1 MQKIFDAHLH
11 LWDLGKIPISW
22 IKDDE
27 KLEQNYDFFRMKQ
40 EYKEFE
46 FIGAMYV
53 EVNSDDL
60 EKEAL
65 FALEQKKLHNLLF
78 CLADFKH
85 KEELSSFREVMHTS
99 KKGAKRLFEADF
111 EEKIEILKTFN
122 IPFEACMK
130 NEELSFLEN
139 FLNKNSN
146 LKVVLNHLGSPKI
159 NRLNE
164 YKKDLNLLKKFPN
177 LYIKLSTPDDFSQE
191 TPKEFI
197 FELFAFLKENFSEDK
212 FIFGSN
218 YPVSNLSP
226 KQWIELIM
234 QSKVFKDLD
243 LIFYKNALSIYKGER
258 MQRYGQIIKIK
269 KEKIQK
275 YKNLHAKPYEGVC
288 QMIKECNIQNYS
300 IYLFGEYLF
309 AYFEYV
315 GADFEADM
323 AKMARDENT
332 QKWWKVTDPCQ
343 ISLGYAGQKWL
354 NMEEVFHLD

>member
-11 LWDLGKIPISW
+11 LWDLDKMPISW
-22 IKDDE
+22 LKGNE
-27 KLEQNYDFFRMKQ
+27 KLEQNYDFFRAKE
-40 EYKEFE
+40 EYEGFE
-46 FIGAMYV
+46 FLGAMYV

-122 IPFEACMK
+122 IPFEACIK
-130 NEELSFLEN
+130 NEELGFLEK
-139 FLNKNSN
+139 FLSKNPN

-164 YKKDLNLLKKFPN
+164 YKIDLSFLKKFQN
-177 LYIKLSTPDDFSQE
+177 LYIKLSIPDGFSQE

-197 FELFAFLKENFSEDK
+197 FELFAFLKENFSENK

-218 YPVSNLSP
+218 YPVAKITPAKWAKLI
-226 KQWIELIM
+226 IE
-234 QSKVFKDLD
+234 SKIFDDLD
-243 LIFYKNALSIYKGER
+243 KIFYKNALLIYKG
-258 MQRYGQIIKIK
+258 G
-269 KEKIQK
+269 
-275 YKNLHAKPYEGVC
+275 
-288 QMIKECNIQNYS
+288 
-300 IYLFGEYLF
+300 
-309 AYFEYV
+309 
-315 GADFEADM
+315 
-323 AKMARDENT
+323 
-332 QKWWKVTDPCQ
+332 
-343 ISLGYAGQKWL
+343 
-354 NMEEVFHLD
+354 

>member
-11 LWDLGKIPISW
+11 LWDLEKIPISW

-122 IPFEACMK
+122 IPFEACIK
-130 NEELSFLEN
+130 NEELGFLEK
-139 FLNKNSN
+139 FLSKNPN

-164 YKKDLNLLKKFPN
+164 YKKDLSFLKKFQN
-177 LYIKLSTPDDFSQE
+177 LYIKLSIPDGFSQE

-243 LIFYKNALSIYKGER
+243 LIFYKNALSIYKGE
-258 MQRYGQIIKIK
+258 
-269 KEKIQK
+269 
-275 YKNLHAKPYEGVC
+275 
-288 QMIKECNIQNYS
+288 
-300 IYLFGEYLF
+300 
-309 AYFEYV
+309 
-315 GADFEADM
+315 
-323 AKMARDENT
+323 
-332 QKWWKVTDPCQ
+332 
-343 ISLGYAGQKWL
+343 
-354 NMEEVFHLD
+354 

>member
-11 LWDLGKIPISW
+11 LWDLDKMPISW
-22 IKDDE
+22 LKGNE
-27 KLEQNYDFFRMKQ
+27 KLEQNYDFFRAKE
-40 EYKEFE
+40 EYEGFE
-46 FIGAMYV
+46 FLGAMYV

-122 IPFEACMK
+122 IPFEACIK
-130 NEELSFLEN
+130 NEELGFLEK
-139 FLNKNSN
+139 FLSKNPN

-164 YKKDLNLLKKFPN
+164 YKKDLSFLKKIQN
-177 LYIKLSTPDDFSQE
+177 LYIKLSIPDGFSQE

-197 FELFAFLKENFSEDK
+197 FELFAFLKENFSENK

-218 YPVSNLSP
+218 YPVAKITPAKWAKLI
-226 KQWIELIM
+226 IE
-234 QSKVFKDLD
+234 SKIFDDLD
-243 LIFYKNALSIYKGER
+243 KIFYKNALLIYKG
-258 MQRYGQIIKIK
+258 G
-269 KEKIQK
+269 
-275 YKNLHAKPYEGVC
+275 
-288 QMIKECNIQNYS
+288 
-300 IYLFGEYLF
+300 
-309 AYFEYV
+309 
-315 GADFEADM
+315 
-323 AKMARDENT
+323 
-332 QKWWKVTDPCQ
+332 
-343 ISLGYAGQKWL
+343 
-354 NMEEVFHLD
+354 

>member
-11 LWDLGKIPISW
+11 LWDLDKMPISW
-22 IKDDE
+22 LKGNE
-27 KLEQNYDFFRMKQ
+27 KLEQNYDFFRAKE
-40 EYKEFE
+40 EYEGFE
-46 FIGAMYV
+46 FLGAMYV

-122 IPFEACMK
+122 IPFEACIK
-130 NEELSFLEN
+130 NEEFGFLEK
-139 FLNKNSN
+139 FLSKNPN

-164 YKKDLNLLKKFPN
+164 YKKDLSFLKKFQN
-177 LYIKLSTPDDFSQE
+177 LYIKLSIPDGFSQE

-197 FELFAFLKENFSEDK
+197 FELFAFLKENFSENK

-218 YPVSNLSP
+218 YPVAKITPAKWAKLI
-226 KQWIELIM
+226 IE
-234 QSKVFKDLD
+234 SKIFDDLD
-243 LIFYKNALSIYKGER
+243 KIFYKNALLIYKG
-258 MQRYGQIIKIK
+258 G
-269 KEKIQK
+269 
-275 YKNLHAKPYEGVC
+275 
-288 QMIKECNIQNYS
+288 
-300 IYLFGEYLF
+300 
-309 AYFEYV
+309 
-315 GADFEADM
+315 
-323 AKMARDENT
+323 
-332 QKWWKVTDPCQ
+332 
-343 ISLGYAGQKWL
+343 
-354 NMEEVFHLD
+354 

>member
-11 LWDLGKIPISW
+11 LWDLEKIPISW

-65 FALEQKKLHNLLF
+65 FALEQKKLHNLLL
-78 CLADFKH
+78 CLADLKY

-99 KKGAKRLFEADF
+99 KKEAKRLFEADF

-130 NEELSFLEN
+130 NEELSFLEK
-139 FLNKNSN
+139 FLNKNPN

-159 NRLNE
+159 DRLNE

-177 LYIKLSTPDDFSQE
+177 LYIKLSVPDDFSEQ
-191 TPKEFI
+191 TSKEFI
-197 FELFAFLKENFSEDK
+197 YELFAFFKENFSEDK

-243 LIFYKNALSIYKGER
+243 LIFYKNALSIYKGE
-258 MQRYGQIIKIK
+258 
-269 KEKIQK
+269 
-275 YKNLHAKPYEGVC
+275 
-288 QMIKECNIQNYS
+288 
-300 IYLFGEYLF
+300 
-309 AYFEYV
+309 
-315 GADFEADM
+315 
-323 AKMARDENT
+323 
-332 QKWWKVTDPCQ
+332 
-343 ISLGYAGQKWL
+343 
-354 NMEEVFHLD
+354 

>member
-11 LWDLGKIPISW
+11 LWDLDKMPISW
-22 IKDDE
+22 LKGNE
-27 KLEQNYDFFRMKQ
+27 KLEQNYDFFRAKE
-40 EYKEFE
+40 EYEGFE
-46 FIGAMYV
+46 FLGAMYV

-122 IPFEACMK
+122 IPFEACIK
-130 NEELSFLEN
+130 NEELGFLEK
-139 FLNKNSN
+139 FLSKNPN

-164 YKKDLNLLKKFPN
+164 YKKDLSFLKKFSN
-177 LYIKLSTPDDFSQE
+177 LYIKLSIPDGFSQE

-197 FELFAFLKENFSEDK
+197 FKLFAFLKENFSENK

-218 YPVSNLSP
+218 YPVAKITPAKWAKLI
-226 KQWIELIM
+226 IE
-234 QSKVFKDLD
+234 SKIFDDLD
-243 LIFYKNALSIYKGER
+243 KIFYKNALLIYKG
-258 MQRYGQIIKIK
+258 G
-269 KEKIQK
+269 
-275 YKNLHAKPYEGVC
+275 
-288 QMIKECNIQNYS
+288 
-300 IYLFGEYLF
+300 
-309 AYFEYV
+309 
-315 GADFEADM
+315 
-323 AKMARDENT
+323 
-332 QKWWKVTDPCQ
+332 
-343 ISLGYAGQKWL
+343 
-354 NMEEVFHLD
+354 

>member
-11 LWDLGKIPISW
+11 LWDLDKMPISW
-22 IKDDE
+22 LKGNE
-27 KLEQNYDFFRMKQ
+27 KLEQNYDFFRAKE
-40 EYKEFE
+40 EYEGFE
-46 FIGAMYV
+46 FLGAMYV

-122 IPFEACMK
+122 IPFEACIK
-130 NEELSFLEN
+130 NEELGFLEK
-139 FLNKNSN
+139 FLSKNPN

-164 YKKDLNLLKKFPN
+164 YKKDLSFLKKFSN
-177 LYIKLSTPDDFSQE
+177 LYIKLSIPDGFSQE

-197 FELFAFLKENFSEDK
+197 FELFAFLKENFSENK

-218 YPVSNLSP
+218 YPVAKITPAKWAKLI
-226 KQWIELIM
+226 IE
-234 QSKVFKDLD
+234 SKIFDDLD
-243 LIFYKNALSIYKGER
+243 KIFYKNALLIYKG
-258 MQRYGQIIKIK
+258 G
-269 KEKIQK
+269 
-275 YKNLHAKPYEGVC
+275 
-288 QMIKECNIQNYS
+288 
-300 IYLFGEYLF
+300 
-309 AYFEYV
+309 
-315 GADFEADM
+315 
-323 AKMARDENT
+323 
-332 QKWWKVTDPCQ
+332 
-343 ISLGYAGQKWL
+343 
-354 NMEEVFHLD
+354 

>member
-11 LWDLGKIPISW
+11 LWDLEKIPISW

-122 IPFEACMK
+122 IPFEACIK
-130 NEELSFLEN
+130 NEELGFLEK
-139 FLNKNSN
+139 FLSKNPN

-164 YKKDLNLLKKFPN
+164 YKKDLSFLKKFQN
-177 LYIKLSTPDDFSQE
+177 LYIKLSIPDGFSQE

-197 FELFAFLKENFSEDK
+197 FELFCFFKRK
-212 FIFGSN
+212 F
-218 YPVSNLSP
+218 
-226 KQWIELIM
+226 
-234 QSKVFKDLD
+234 
-243 LIFYKNALSIYKGER
+243 
-258 MQRYGQIIKIK
+258 
-269 KEKIQK
+269 
-275 YKNLHAKPYEGVC
+275 
-288 QMIKECNIQNYS
+288 
-300 IYLFGEYLF
+300 
-309 AYFEYV
+309 
-315 GADFEADM
+315 
-323 AKMARDENT
+323 
-332 QKWWKVTDPCQ
+332 
-343 ISLGYAGQKWL
+343 
-354 NMEEVFHLD
+354 